1 MVLFKVLAGPMA
13 TDHLT
18 GICPLRSYYRIL
30 LHKKEKTDMSPMSF
44 ESAYNE
50 ASKFIG
56 EFH

>member
-1 MVLFKVLAGPMA
+1 MA

-50 ASKFIG
+50 ASNYWGISLKLIRNN
-56 EFH
+56 